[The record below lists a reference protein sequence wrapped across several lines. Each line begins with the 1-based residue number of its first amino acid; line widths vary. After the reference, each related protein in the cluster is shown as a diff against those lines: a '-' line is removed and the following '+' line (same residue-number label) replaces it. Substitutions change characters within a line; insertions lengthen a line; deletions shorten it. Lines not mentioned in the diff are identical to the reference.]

1 MSNIPED
8 LVMDVLSRLWVKL
21 LLRFRSVSKSWRTL
35 IDSPS
40 FIKIHMERSMKMKM
54 AQSTVEVIHRCNR
67 NKFYLLHLDLSRDP
81 HPIRDPE
88 ELPHPF
94 GHRYTSVAFK
104 GLYQIRLVGSCNGL
118 LCFVDCA
125 DCIVLWN
132 LATRKYFQ
140 LQYLG
145 IELPKSA
152 IRDHY
157 VNYGFGI
164 ELPKSAIRDHYVN
177 YGFGYDSATDDYKVI
192 RSITAFHNNLS
203 VCTLVELYSLKSDS
217 WTRLGDFMGFDF
229 GVDYGIL
236 VGGAL
241 YWIRYQRDI
250 GSIIVAF
257 DLTKEEFNFVPRPDL
272 SGNFTLTNLGNYQGC
287 LSLFFRSNEKADPSI
302 VWVMKELGVKDS
314 WTKVF
319 SVDNTYSYMRNIDH
333 SKSKSPTLSL
343 WVKNKETLEWYNK
356 EKKTLENIKIYCE
369 KGYLEAEFV
378 HCESLVGTSWFS

>member
-8 LVMDVLSRLWVKL
+8 WVMDVLSRLRVKS

-54 AQSTVEVIHRCNR
+54 AQSTCRG
-67 NKFYLLHLDLSRDP
+67 DP

-88 ELPHPF
+88 VLPHPF
-94 GHRYTSVAFK
+94 GHRYTSVSFK
-104 GLYQIRLVGSCNGL
+104 GLYRIRLVGSCNGL

-125 DCIVLWN
+125 DRIVLWN

-157 VNYGFGI
+157 VNYGFG
-164 ELPKSAIRDHYVN
+164 
-177 YGFGYDSATDDYKVI
+177 YDSATDDYKVI
-192 RSITAFHNNLS
+192 RLITAFNNSLS
-203 VCTLVELYSLKSDS
+203 VCSLVELYSLKSDS

-250 GSIIVAF
+250 GSTIVAF
-257 DLTKEEFNFVPRPDL
+257 DLTREEFNFVPLPDL

-287 LSLFFRSNEKADPSI
+287 LSLFFRSDEKADPSI

-319 SVDNTYSYMRNIDH
+319 GVDCTYSYMRNIDH
-333 SKSKSPTLSL
+333 SKSKSETLSL

-356 EKKTLENIKIYCE
+356 ENKTLENIKIYCE
-369 KGYLEAEFV
+369 KGYLEVEFV